1 MVTLYPILAI
11 FCKSKVVLKIQFYL
25 KKNVK
30 NMFVIPLK
38 TKKPLSL
45 NHTLFLWAI
54 DYFLIRHSKK
64 L

>member
-11 FCKSKVVLKIQFYL
+11 FCKSKVVLKKVQFYL

-38 TKKPLSL
+38 TKKTLSL
-45 NHTLFLWAI
+45 NHTLFL
-54 DYFLIRHSKK
+54 
-64 L
+64 